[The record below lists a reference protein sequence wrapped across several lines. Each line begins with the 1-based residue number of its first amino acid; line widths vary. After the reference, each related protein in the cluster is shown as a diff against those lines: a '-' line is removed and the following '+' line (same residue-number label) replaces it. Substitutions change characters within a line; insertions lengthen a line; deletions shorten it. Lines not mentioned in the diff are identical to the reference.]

1 MMYDINQVRHV
12 HLEIS
17 SRCNAACPLC
27 PRNFY
32 GYPYNDGYLE
42 HDMTLS
48 EAQQIFSKE
57 FLGQIKEI
65 YVNGNFGDAVMNP
78 HTVSILSY
86 FKQTNPDLSITI
98 STNAGARDREFWQA
112 LARLGTIVHFC
123 IDGLE
128 DTHSLYRQNTLYST
142 VIRNAQIFISAGG
155 HAVWKMI
162 EFDHNQHQWDQAR
175 ALASTMGF
183 QEFRLVNHGRDQAP
197 VYNTQ
202 GQLTHVI
209 GRPKTT
215 DFKVLFDS
223 RKTDEVLLEDIVPG
237 REPKPIGCQVQKNKS
252 VYISSTGDVYPC
264 CFLGFN
270 PRQYGHGNYHQA
282 ANAQVSPLIKNNN
295 ALENSMESCISW
307 FSAVENSWS
316 IPTFEAGRLV
326 ICNDVCGQSQ

>member
-1 MMYDINQVRHV
+1 MYNVDQVQHV

-32 GYPYNDGYLE
+32 GYPYNDGYVE
-42 HDMTLS
+42 HDMTLE
-48 EAQQIFSKE
+48 EAQRIFSKE
-57 FLGQIKEI
+57 FLCQINEI
-65 YVNGNFGDAVMNP
+65 YINGNFGDAVMNP

-86 FKQTNPDLSITI
+86 FKETNPNLSII
-98 STNAGARDREFWQA
+98 VSTNAGARDREFWQA
-112 LARLGTIVHFC
+112 LAHLNVQVQFC

-162 EFDHNQHQWDQAR
+162 EFDHNQHQWEQAR
-175 ALASTMGF
+175 ELAKIMGF

-197 VYNTQ
+197 AYNTQ

-209 GRPKTT
+209 GQPKTT

-223 RKTDEVLLEDIVPG
+223 RKKDQVLLEDIVPG
-237 REPKPIGCQVQKNKS
+237 RTPSPIKCQVQKKKS
-252 VYISSTGDVYPC
+252 VYVSSTGDVYPC

-270 PRQYGHGNYHQA
+270 PSAYGHGNYHQA
-282 ANAQVSPLIKNNN
+282 ANGQVKPLIKNNN
-295 ALENSMESCISW
+295 ALENSLDSCISW

-316 IPTFEAGRLV
+316 TPTFQEGRLI

>member
-1 MMYDINQVRHV
+1 MYQLKDIRHV

-32 GYPYNDGYLE
+32 GYPYNDGYVE
-42 HDMTLS
+42 HDMTLD
-48 EAQQIFSKE
+48 EAQKIFTKDFLTQIN
-57 FLGQIKEI
+57 EI
-65 YVNGNFGDAVMNP
+65 YVNGNFGDAVMNAE
-78 HTVSILSY
+78 TVPILSY
-86 FKQTNPDLSITI
+86 FRETNPLLKISI
-98 STNAGARDREFWQA
+98 STNGGARDRDYWES
-112 LARLGTIVHFC
+112 LAHLNIVVLFC

-142 VIRNAQIFISAGG
+142 VIRNAGIFIAAGG

-175 ALASTMGF
+175 KLSMAMGF

-197 VYNTQ
+197 VFNNQ

-209 GRPKTT
+209 GTPTQT
-215 DFKVLFDS
+215 DFKILFDS

-237 REPKPIGCQVQKNKS
+237 RSPRPIKCQVQKSKS

-270 PRQYGHGNYHQA
+270 PREYGHGAYHQA
-282 ANAQVSPLIKNNN
+282 ANAQIKKILKPNN
-295 ALENSMESCISW
+295 AVQNDLESCISW
-307 FSAVENSWS
+307 FADVEKSWK
-316 IPTFEAGRLV
+316 IPEFEQGRQI